1 MKRLFFFT
9 SLILVFSVQSLFA
22 LTGREIIE
30 KSEKQVK
37 PKSTKSKVTMNIY
50 KGSSVQEK
58 EFLLYQKTINGEDKV
73 LITFTK
79 PTQIKVLTHTHKN
92 GEDDQW
98 VAMSS
103 GKVKRLVG
111 EGDKSESFVQSH
123 MTYEDLGSRE
133 INSYDYKLVKEADFN
148 GEACYLVD
156 AVKKSGTKTYDKNTL
171 YVRKSDFIV
180 VKLDFY
186 QKGKL
191 LKFMENQKISKID
204 GITTPMKI
212 VVSMAD
218 GSGRTEL
225 TVDKVIY
232 NKEIEDAKFSKDAL
246 R

>member
-1 MKRLFFFT
+1 MKRLFFLT
-9 SLILVFSVQSLFA
+9 SLVLVFSVQSLFA

-30 KSEKQVK
+30 KSEKQTK
-37 PKSTKSKVTMNIY
+37 PKSTKSKVMMNIY

-58 EFLLYQKTINGEDKV
+58 EFLLFQKSIAGEDKV

-98 VAMSS
+98 LSLSS

-111 EGDKSESFVQSH
+111 GDKSESFVQSH
-123 MTYEDLGSRE
+123 MTYEDLESRE
-133 INSYDYKLVKEADFN
+133 INNYEYKLVKEAPVN
-148 GEACYLVD
+148 GEPCYLVD
-156 AVKKSGTKTYDKNTL
+156 AVKKSGTKTYEKNTL
-171 YVRKSDFIV
+171 YVRKTDYVIV
-180 VKLDFY
+180 KIDFY
-186 QKGKL
+186 QKGKI
-191 LKFMENQKISKID
+191 LKTMENQKISKID
-204 GITTPMKI
+204 GINTPMKI

-225 TVDKVIY
+225 TVDKIIY
-232 NKEIEDAKFSKDAL
+232 NKEIEDAKFSKEAL

>member
-1 MKRLFFFT
+1 MKRLFIFT
-9 SLILVFSVQSLFA
+9 SLILVISVQSLFA

-30 KSEKQVK
+30 KSEKQAK
-37 PKSTKSKVTMNIY
+37 PKSTKSKITMSIY
-50 KGSSVQEK
+50 KGSSVQQK
-58 EFLLYQKTINGEDKV
+58 EFLLFQKSINGEDKV

-92 GEDDQW
+92 SEDDQW
-98 VAMSS
+98 LSLSS

-111 EGDKSESFVQSH
+111 GDKSESFVQSH
-123 MTYEDLGSRE
+123 MTYEDLESRE
-133 INSYDYKLVKEADFN
+133 INNYDYKLIKEADVN

-156 AVKKSGTKTYDKNTL
+156 AVKKSGNKTYDKNTL
-171 YVRKSDFIV
+171 YVRKSDFNI

-191 LKFMENQKISKID
+191 LKFLENQKISKIS

-225 TVDKVIY
+225 VVEKIIY
-232 NKEIEDAKFSKDAL
+232 NKEIEDSKFSKDAL